1 MYYIYTSGGTK
12 FMLLGSLTQ
21 TSNSVNR
28 GSHFQVHFVWQ
39 SWDGQLLPSFK
50 SIRLEAFGG
59 WKVDRGTTQL
69 HARILRGK
77 GVQKKNW
84 NKITV
89 RSSTSATFVLPVR
102 HGTGVALY
110 TKRIAVSQNLL
121 STRGTLARGCSTM
134 FRRRRA
140 CCLEQ

>member
-1 MYYIYTSGGTK
+1 M
-12 FMLLGSLTQ
+12 
-21 TSNSVNR
+21 
-28 GSHFQVHFVWQ
+28 
-39 SWDGQLLPSFK
+39 WDGQLSPSFK

-59 WKVDRGTTQL
+59 WKVDRGSTQL

-84 NKITV
+84 NRITV

-110 TKRIAVSQNLL
+110 TKRIGVFQNPQ
-121 STRGTLARGCSTM
+121 STGSTLAREDKHVVWSSDEDEANGEVSISLGTSH
-134 FRRRRA
+134 
-140 CCLEQ
+140 

>member
-1 MYYIYTSGGTK
+1 
-12 FMLLGSLTQ
+12 MLLGSFTQ
-21 TSNSVNR
+21 TPTSVNR
-28 GSHFQVHFVWQ
+28 GSHFQAHFVRQ
-39 SWDGQLLPSFK
+39 SWDGQLLPS
-50 SIRLEAFGG
+50 LEAFGG

-77 GVQKKNW
+77 GGQKKNW

-89 RSSTSATFVLPVR
+89 RSSTSAMFVLPVR

-110 TKRIAVSQNLL
+110 AKRIAVSQNLL
-121 STRGTLARGCSTM
+121 STRGTLARGCSIM